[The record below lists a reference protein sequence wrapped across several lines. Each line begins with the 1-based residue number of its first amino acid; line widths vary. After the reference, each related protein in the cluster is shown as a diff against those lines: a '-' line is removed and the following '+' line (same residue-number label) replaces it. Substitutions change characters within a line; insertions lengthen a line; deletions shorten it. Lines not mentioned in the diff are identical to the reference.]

1 MQTFTP
7 TALESKELW
16 EKVLTSFEVSISRGN
31 FRTWFKDTFIQ
42 KYEEGVVQIGVPN
55 PFARDWLVAKH
66 SKPILKAL
74 RDIDP
79 SVRRIEFSICKEDDR
94 KKSEVVQAARP
105 ITASEQMRIQE
116 VLVNSEDNLNPR
128 YTFANFIVGS
138 FNDMAHAAA
147 RAIVESP
154 LGVAYNPLFVYGG
167 TGLGK
172 THLLQAVGNELKT
185 VKNKKVYYTTVEK
198 YSMAFQE
205 AVQRNAINQFKDR
218 YRRYDMLIIDDVQFL
233 HGKERTQEELFHLFN
248 SLHDHNK
255 HIIFSSDRAPK
266 HIPGIDDRLRSRFE
280 GGMIVDISKPEY
292 ESRLAILKTKL
303 GDMQFVPSIEVLEYV
318 ASTVQDNIRE
328 LEGVLNSI
336 VCQSQVK
343 KRDLSLAEVKTIIKN
358 NLKPQ
363 RSVSFNDV
371 ISTVAQF
378 YSIDEKMLYEKT
390 RRKEVVGPRQMV
402 MYILREDFNI
412 SYPYIGQKL
421 GGRDHTTVIHAYEK
435 VKGCLK
441 RNETLSQELEQIKL
455 LLYNQSPS

>member
-7 TALESKELW
+7 TALETKELW
-16 EKVLTSFEVSISRGN
+16 TKVLTSFEVSISRGS
-31 FRTWFKDTFIQ
+31 FHAWFKDTYIH

-55 PFARDWLVAKH
+55 PFAKDWLVSKH
-66 SKPILKAL
+66 YKSILRAL
-74 RDIDP
+74 RELEP
-79 SVRRIEFSICKEDDR
+79 SVRRLEFTVSRESD
-94 KKSEVVQAARP
+94 KKKDESTRIQRP
-105 ITASEQMRIQE
+105 LSPSEQLQMQE
-116 VLVNSEDNLNPR
+116 VCVNAEDNLNPR

-138 FNDMAHAAA
+138 FNDMANAAGQ
-147 RAIVESP
+147 AIIKSP
-154 LGVAYNPLFVYGG
+154 GAAYNPLFVYGG

-172 THLLQAVGNELKT
+172 THLLQAIGNEIKT
-185 VKNKKVYYTTVEK
+185 ARNKKVYYTTVEK
-198 YSMAFQE
+198 YTLAFTE
-205 AVQRNAINQFKDR
+205 AVQRNMVNSFKDR
-218 YRRYDMLIIDDVQFL
+218 YRKYDLLIIDDVQFL

-248 SLHDHNK
+248 SLYDQNRQ
-255 HIIFSSDRAPK
+255 IIFSSDRAPK

-280 GGMIVDISKPEY
+280 GGMIVDVSKPEY
-292 ESRLAILKTKL
+292 ESRLAILKTKAK
-303 GDMQFVPSIEVLEYV
+303 DMQFVPATELLEYV

-336 VCQSQVK
+336 VVQSQVK
-343 KRDLSLAEVKTIIKN
+343 KRDLSIAEVKGIIKS

-363 RSVSFNDV
+363 KSISLTDV

-378 YSIDEKMLYEKT
+378 YSIDEKMIFEKT

-435 VKGCLK
+435 VKAELK
-441 RNETLSQELEQIKL
+441 HNETMSQELEQIKL
-455 LLYNQSPS
+455 LLYNESP